1 MPKLIKS
8 SDDAFQVLELIYKD
22 KDKDGLW
29 EFIHDNFGVAI
40 PRKAMCEDHDA
51 PFDFVADVFFQK
63 VQNAIALAN
72 RTGGKTTDFAI
83 LDVLNS
89 YYWPGCETATV
100 GAIEEQAKKCYGYFQ
115 DWINKIPIFNER
127 VLESLMRESR
137 FTNGSM
143 VQILTG
149 TMSGVNSPHPQ
160 KAFLDEIELMMWNI
174 IQEAFSMPQ
183 SKGEILGQLI
193 LTSTRK
199 FAFGPM
205 ERLLDEAEKRG
216 FKVYRWCVAETIEP
230 HLEEEVKN
238 TVLYEDLKDYYVDG
252 KYPSE
257 GYLKVKDVIA
267 SKMRLDEDTWDSQWM
282 CKRPSQKALVYPQFN
297 EAFHVKKTKVDTGG
311 ELVLAEDFGFA
322 EGHADV
328 VGFFQPKPSGKT
340 VMVDEIWI
348 EGKTDSDIIT
358 MVEDK
363 IIEHG
368 FIPDRYKD
376 KKRTDHDLRKLLNR
390 AVSVWYCPI
399 EEPSKIE
406 LRRRAGFK
414 VVAMGDPDSRKV
426 INGLPLV
433 RKALQDR
440 VIIFD
445 PKCKG
450 TIKEMKIYANKVRA
464 DGTILDEP
472 AKKNDN
478 GPDMVRYFFINHFP
492 AKQAGHFQ
500 KTKSGAKTITAG
512 VSTMEF

>member
-1 MPKLIKS
+1 MAKLIKDS
-8 SDDAFQVLELIYKD
+8 KDAFQVLELIFKD
-22 KDKDGLW
+22 QDKDGLW
-29 EFIHDNFGVAI
+29 EYINDNFGIAI
-40 PRKAMCEDHDA
+40 PRKAICEDHNA

-89 YYWPGCETATV
+89 YYWPECETATA

-115 DWINKIPIFNER
+115 NWINNIPIFNER
-127 VLESLMRESR
+127 VLDLLMRETK

-205 ERLLDEAEKRG
+205 ERLLDEAEERG
-216 FKVYRWCVAETIEP
+216 FDVYRWCVMETIEKHDP
-230 HLEEEVKN
+230 EICRKSVFAEDCQGRCLECN
-238 TVLYEDLKDYYVDG
+238 
-252 KYPSE
+252 
-257 GYLKVKDVIA
+257 GYLKLEDVIA
-267 SKMRLDEDTWDSQWM
+267 AKMRLDKDTWDSQWM

-297 EAFHVKKTKVDTGG
+297 EAFHVKKTKVDTGA
-311 ELVLAEDFGFA
+311 ELILAEDFGFA

-328 VGFFQPKPSGKT
+328 VGFFQVKPSGR
-340 VMVDEIWI
+340 VSMVDEIWI

-358 MVEDK
+358 LVEDK
-363 IIEHG
+363 IIELG

-376 KKRTDHDLRKLLNR
+376 KKRTDADLRRLLNL
-390 AVSVWYCPI
+390 AVNIWYCPI

-406 LRRRAGFK
+406 LRRRAGFN
-414 VVAMGDPDSRKV
+414 VTAMADADARKV

-440 VIIFD
+440 IITFD
-445 PKCKG
+445 PKCKK
-450 TIKEMKIYANKVRA
+450 TVKEIKIYANKVRA

-500 KTKSGAKTITAG
+500 ETKSDEVKPITSGIAD
-512 VSTMEF
+512 VTF

>member
-1 MPKLIKS
+1 M
-8 SDDAFQVLELIYKD
+8 D
-22 KDKDGLW
+22 
-29 EFIHDNFGVAI
+29 
-40 PRKAMCEDHDA
+40 
-51 PFDFVADVFFQK
+51 
-63 VQNAIALAN
+63 
-72 RTGGKTTDFAI
+72 
-83 LDVLNS
+83 
-89 YYWPGCETATV
+89 
-100 GAIEEQAKKCYGYFQ
+100 
-115 DWINKIPIFNER
+115 
-127 VLESLMRESR
+127 SLMRETK

-160 KAFLDEIELMMWNI
+160 KTFLDEVELMMWNI

-183 SKGEILGQLI
+183 SRRDIVGQLI

-205 ERLLDEAEKRG
+205 ERLLDEAEERG
-216 FKVYRWCVAETIEP
+216 FKVYRWCVMETVEKHDPEVCRKSVFAEDCQGRC
-230 HLEEEVKN
+230 LEC
-238 TVLYEDLKDYYVDG
+238 
-252 KYPSE
+252 S
-257 GYLKVKDVIA
+257 GYLKLEDVIA
-267 SKMRLDEDTWDSQWM
+267 TKLRLDKDTWESQWM

-297 EAFHVKKTKVDTGG
+297 EAFHVKKTKFDTGA
-311 ELVLAEDFGFA
+311 ELYLSEDFGFA
-322 EGHADV
+322 EGHANV
-328 VGFFQPKPSGKT
+328 VGFWQVKPSGLAEMK
-340 VMVDEIWI
+340 DEIWV

-376 KKRTDHDLRKLLNR
+376 RPRTDAELRRLLNQ

-406 LRRRAGFK
+406 LRRRAGFR
-414 VVAMGDPDSRKV
+414 VEAMADADARKV
-426 INGLPLV
+426 MNGIPLV
-433 RKALQDR
+433 RKALQDNML
-440 VIIFD
+440 IFD
-445 PKCKG
+445 PRCKK
-450 TIKEMKIYANKVRA
+450 TIKEMKTYANKVRT

-500 KTKSGAKTITAG
+500 ETKGDKDKPITAG
-512 VSTMEF
+512 VSEAIF